1 MMGGKKELKNLL
13 EGKEKVLAPYKVAD
27 TIFNLYREGK
37 ISKENFD
44 QIVSLFNEVSIELGA
59 LQSGA
64 YKNEEVLGNLKQA
77 VKRVKELLYGD
88 LNPKEEDN
96 LLHALSVQGWTTF
109 VPEVW
114 FHLSEFLDENNLPH
128 LARQIEENL
137 LQGPVNGGA
146 WVEIIPNLPNE
157 LQETLK
163 TIYWGYYFA
172 SIAQELTSIQ
182 NMLRELNIE
191 KILQGGTEKVLE
203 EILYKLERIESR
215 FDVSVQK
222 TNQKVENTRMNLK
235 NDFKEVLSQFA
246 EKINEVKDQIRDLEK
261 HLAVGSG
268 GGKGS
273 NYDPEVVE
281 RLRQIHSRLDFI
293 WKDLNEIQMSL
304 NRIEGMVDGIW
315 TEVKYRP

>member
-1 MMGGKKELKNLL
+1 MMGRKKELKNLL
-13 EGKEKVLAPYKVAD
+13 ENEKVLAPYKVAD

-37 ISKENFD
+37 ISKEDFD
-44 QIVSLFNEVSIELGA
+44 QIADIFGKVSMELA
-59 LQSGA
+59 SVQSEL
-64 YKNEEVLGNLKQA
+64 YDNEERFRELKKA
-77 VKRVKELLYGD
+77 VKKAKEILYGD
-88 LNPKEEDN
+88 LNPKEEEE
-96 LLHALSVQGWTTF
+96 LLTALASLGWTTF
-109 VPEVW
+109 TPEMW
-114 FHLSEFLDENNLPH
+114 LNIARYLDEKNLSQ
-128 LARQIEENL
+128 LAREVEENF
-137 LQGPVNGGA
+137 LQGPINAGA
-146 WVEIIPNLPNE
+146 IAEVIKQLPNK

-304 NRIEGMVDGIW
+304 NRIESGVGSVW
-315 TEVKYRP
+315 REVKYRP